1 MLKRN
6 YLIVTLVS
14 LLPMIFGTLA
24 LLGYINTRI
33 AAFAFIITAY
43 CFLGIALF
51 ILRPISRA
59 MRRDPLLHQVQ
70 ALSESLE
77 RAGEI
82 SALLNVEIQNR
93 ATELDRLRVQNDV
106 ARRILANLNQEEYDA
121 VVAAIRAQSRANRLR
136 DLGISFLLGVSTNVF
151 TFFVIERTFIR

>member
-6 YLIVTLVS
+6 YIIVTLLS

-24 LLGYINTRI
+24 VLGYINIRI
-33 AAFAFIITAY
+33 AGVAFITTAY
-43 CFLGIALF
+43 CFLGIAWF
-51 ILRPISRA
+51 ILRPLSRA
-59 MRRDPLLHQVQ
+59 MRRDALLHQVQ

-77 RAGEI
+77 RAGEV

-93 ATELDRLRVQNDV
+93 TTELDRLRIQNDV
-106 ARRILANLNQEEYDA
+106 ARRILNNLTPEEYDA
-121 VVAAIRAQSRANRLR
+121 VVAAIRAQSRFNRIR

-151 TFFVIERTFIR
+151 TFFVLERTFNR